1 MADLKSEYAYENWLL
16 QKEFEEDQIRR
27 QLEKFGTYGKPHE
40 THKQIQPTGHDPQ
53 RDRAP
58 NLQQGEG
65 THLSNGAA
73 QQPPHSPA

>member
-16 QKEFEEDQIRR
+16 QKEFEEDQIRQ

-53 RDRAP
+53 RAGAA
-58 NLQQGEG
+58 NVQQGEG
-65 THLSNGAA
+65 AHLGDGAA
-73 QQPPHSPA
+73 QQPPNRPA